1 MDYLGLGSDFSAL
14 SIGDLVKARD
24 EFHLHLLHKANV
36 VGTAIGRYRI
46 RKADPDSRDSS
57 SAGSRGSSGGVRTLQ
72 NSEVRPNSWPAI
84 LVFVNQWR
92 DAQAFGS
99 GGRLSHEDFIPS
111 AVYASDGRKVPI
123 CVIKV
128 DLAEVQQSWAAQY
141 TFPTNLIGGGFPLIA
156 DVQGEEHIASV
167 GCLVSDGHRTFA
179 LTNRHAAGEAGSRV
193 SAIIGN
199 NKVEIG
205 TTWMKSLTRAPFT
218 SIYGQWPGK
227 NIYVDLDAALIDV
240 DDVND
245 WTTNIYGIGQIGRLA
260 DLGPDNLS
268 LRLIGC
274 PVKAFGAASRQMA
287 GEIAAL
293 FYRFKSI
300 GGFEYVADF
309 LIGPRAGGTSL
320 GTHPGDSGT
329 IWLLDAPDGDPQPI
343 AMQWGGQEFL
353 GDGPAQASSYALATM
368 LSTICNKLDVD
379 LVRGFNIDQVNYWG
393 AVGHYGI
400 AYEAIDHLPPGSP
413 LQKLMTANLERITY
427 QIADD
432 TEKNAKGLSTR
443 DFVPLADVPDMVW
456 KVGAHKRGG
465 MKAPEH
471 ANHFADMDRRLKNPL
486 PQGATLLEIC
496 KGQAN
501 VTVDIWRKYYDQVKK
516 DFPDEEESRGLL
528 PFRCWQ
534 IFDAMVYF
542 LKNRQMPKLLCA
554 AGILSHYVGDACQPL
569 HISYL
574 FNGDPDRKVP
584 GKVRNPDGP
593 GTIKGEVPYGT
604 GCHSAYEDKMVDYHV
619 EELWPAVAKQ
629 LKTISGGV
637 LPASGQ
643 EAAKEVVRLMQST
656 FDAIKPM
663 DIVNAYG
670 GAHGLKPK
678 AMADKLWGDFGE
690 DTVNIMADGADC
702 LARLWQGALKASGV
716 TLQPKDLAEIDEADL
731 AKIYQDP
738 TFLQSESLDTIAAVL
753 ATGNGG
759 ADGSVPIKRTGSGK
773 PATTKKAAPKAKK
786 KAAKKKAKKR

>member
-1 MDYLGLGSDFSAL
+1 MDYFGPGDDFAAL
-14 SIGDLVKARD
+14 SLGDLVKARD

-36 VGTAIGRYRI
+36 IGTAIGRYRL
-46 RKADPDSRDSS
+46 RKSDPWPNARSAD
-57 SAGSRGSSGGVRTLQ
+57 AGSGGSRSPRTLQ
-72 NSEVRPNSWPAI
+72 NSEVRPYSWPAI
-84 LVFVNQWR
+84 LVFVSEWR
-92 DAQAFGS
+92 QPQEFGG
-99 GGRLSHEDFIPS
+99 GGRLQHADFIPPV
-111 AVYASDGRKVPI
+111 VYVSDGRKVPI
-123 CVIKV
+123 CVV
-128 DLAEVQQSWAAQY
+128 MAELDEVRHPWTAPY

-179 LTNRHAAGEAGSRV
+179 LTNRHVAGEPGTRI

-205 TTWMKSLTRAPFT
+205 TTWKKALARAPFT
-218 SIYGQWPGK
+218 SIYGEWPGK
-227 NIYVDLDAALIDV
+227 NVYVDLDAALIDV
-240 DDVND
+240 DDVNQ
-245 WTTNIYGIGQIGRLA
+245 WTTSIYGIGKIGKLA

-268 LRLIGC
+268 LRLIGA
-274 PVKAFGAASRQMA
+274 PVRAFGAASRQMS
-287 GEIAAL
+287 GEIAAF

-309 LIGPRAGGTSL
+309 LIGPRAGSLSL

-329 IWLLDAPDGDPQPI
+329 IWLLEVAGGEPQPI

-353 GDGPAQASSYALATM
+353 DGSSAQGSSYALATM
-368 LSTICNKLDVD
+368 LSTVCTRLDVD
-379 LVRGFNIDQVNYWG
+379 VVRGFNVDQVDYWG

-400 AYEAIDHLPPGSP
+400 ADEAIRHLPKGP
-413 LQKLMTANLERITY
+413 LQTLMSNNLERITY
-427 QIADD
+427 QIAQN
-432 TEKNAKGLSTR
+432 TEANAKGLSKR

-471 ANHFADMDRRLKNPL
+471 ANHFADMDRRLKTPL

-501 VTVDIWRKYYDQVKK
+501 VTVDVWRRYYDQVKK
-516 DFPDEEESRGLL
+516 DYPQEDESRGLL

-534 IFDAMVYF
+534 IFDAMVHY
-542 LKNRQMPKLLCA
+542 LKTGKQMPQFLCA

-574 FNGDPDRKVP
+574 FNGDPDRKVK

-593 GTIKGEVPYGT
+593 GTIDGMVPFGT

-619 EELWPAVAKQ
+619 ADLWPAVGAK
-629 LKTISGGV
+629 LKSISGGV
-637 LPASGQ
+637 LPATGQ
-643 EAAKEVVRLMQST
+643 DAAKEVVRLMQST
-656 FDAIKPM
+656 FAAIKPM

-670 GAHGLKPK
+670 GGQGLKPK
-678 AMADKLWGDFGE
+678 EMADKLWKAFGD
-690 DTVNIMADGADC
+690 DTIDIMSDGADC
-702 LARLWQGALKASGV
+702 LARLWQGAIAAAGV
-716 TLQPKDLAEIDEADL
+716 TLQAGDVAAIDEKTLAE
-731 AKIYQDP
+731 IYQDP
-738 TFLQSESLDTIAAVL
+738 AFLPSESLNTIAPVL
-753 ATGNGG
+753 AGGTGG
-759 ADGSVPIKRTGSGK
+759 AGGSAPDGHTSPKKPPAKKK
-773 PATTKKAAPKAKK
+773 PAAKK
-786 KAAKKKAKKR
+786 KSASKAAKKKKS